1 VISFA
6 EFLRLAHGADVKP
19 YPWQARLAE
28 RCAQSEPPS
37 LIAVPT
43 GAGKTT
49 TIDALVWA
57 LAHQADRPAAERTVG
72 VRIVWAIDRRIL
84 VDEVHKHAAT
94 LAQTLDDAL
103 GDEGDPLHD
112 LAGRLAMISDAAPLV
127 ATRWRG
133 GLEGRPER
141 WGPLQP
147 QVITST
153 IAQIG
158 SRLLFRGYGV
168 GRRSLAVEAGL
179 AACDTTI
186 CLDEAH
192 LAEPFRETV
201 EAIRDHRKASERGL
215 ALPGLRTITLT
226 ATPSRDAGDALTI
239 EDGDRLAL
247 GSRFTGQK
255 RAVLVEPEPG
265 EGEAA
270 QVKRLVAA
278 AASYVQEGSPTVA
291 CVVNTVRRARAV
303 FDLLSKEL
311 VDEAEI
317 ALLVGP
323 QRPADR
329 DRMLKQHWGALFE
342 GTAGK
347 RPLVCVA
354 TQTFEV
360 GLDADVAAMVT
371 ESASAMALVQ
381 RLGRLNRRGTIS
393 GRATIVR
400 DEGSWLYAEEEPA
413 AWEWLQGLVADDGA
427 IDLSVA
433 ALAEHPPPQPSR
445 TPCAATLTS
454 EVVELLAQTAPSPG
468 AWREPDPD
476 VFLRGPEAK
485 PVAEVALCWRSD
497 LRPDRVGKEF
507 DQYRS
512 MLLKLVSPQRQELLT
527 LSLTAARALLAARY
541 PERRDQAASAA
552 KAALLEADVE
562 DSMRET
568 SLPDPRRS
576 HGMVPFVVLR
586 GQEVHSGTLNS
597 AKAGSNGAEEDEAS
611 AISPSAIRA
620 GDIVVLPTSA
630 GGADDNGLAPL
641 QPRDEPA
648 SDVAPDRQPY
658 GDPVPVRLTPQA
670 LAGVGEMQIGPKR
683 WERIVAACAKAEQA
697 IVNTS
702 GQKARAQRVDRLIE
716 HLRTPGL
723 LAEHEGLG
731 LLVPGSLRRDG
742 WTVMLR
748 SVTAADADGAPH
760 LSKVD
765 FGADELDDAHDA
777 IEPEVDLDEVPP
789 TDDSIAEL
797 RNPER
802 VWVLLPIRVK
812 DAENDDRHLG
822 DEREPPTIDQ
832 HARAVGEKVKE
843 CAERLRLAPALTTA
857 LVLAARAHDHGKADA
872 RTQAFYRRGVYALA
886 ATPIAKSE
894 FGTHDPRTA
903 RIATLLAGM
912 PKRQRHE
919 IASVAVLDDA
929 LSSGAVEM
937 ELNGADRDLAL
948 HVVGVH
954 HGLGRPVPEM
964 PEGGRVPRS
973 FEIDAAGVAGRAVG
987 DGRDGWANGAWLERF
1002 WQVFE
1007 RYGPWGM
1014 AYLEALLVLS
1024 DRAVSAEGG

>member
-6 EFLRLAHGADVKP
+6 EFLRLAHGADLKP

-28 RCAQSEPPS
+28 RCAQGEPPS
-37 LIAVPT
+37 VIAVPT

-84 VDEVHKHAAT
+84 VDEVHKHAAR
-94 LAQTLDDAL
+94 LAETLDDAL
-103 GDEGDPLHD
+103 GDESDPLHE

-168 GRRSLAVEAGL
+168 GRRSLAIEAGL

-201 EAIRDHRKASERGL
+201 EAICGHREASERGL

-226 ATPSRDAGDALTI
+226 ATPSRDAGDAITL

-255 RAVLVEPEPG
+255 RAVLVEPVPG

-278 AASYVQEGSPTVA
+278 AACYVQEGSATVA

-303 FDLLSKEL
+303 FDLLCKEL
-311 VDEAEI
+311 GDEAEI
-317 ALLVGP
+317 ALLIGP

-342 GTAGK
+342 GTVGT

-371 ESASAMALVQ
+371 ESASATALVQ
-381 RLGRLNRRGTIS
+381 RLGRLNRRGTIF
-393 GRATIVR
+393 GQATIVR
-400 DEGSWLYAEEEPA
+400 DTGSWLYAEEEPV

-427 IDLSVA
+427 IDVSVA

-445 TPCAATLTS
+445 TPYAATLTS

-507 DQYRS
+507 DHYRS
-512 MLLKLVSPQRQELLT
+512 MLLKLVPPQRQELLT

-597 AKAGSNGAEEDEAS
+597 AKAGRNGAEEDEAS

-620 GDIVVLPTSA
+620 GDIVILPTSA

-658 GDPVPVRLTPQA
+658 GDPVPVRLTPEA
-670 LAGVGEMQIGPKR
+670 LAGVGEMQIEPKR
-683 WERIVAACAKAEQA
+683 WERIAAACRKVEEA
-697 IVNTS
+697 IVKMS
-702 GQKARAQRVDRLIE
+702 GQAARAQRVDRLIE
-716 HLRTPGL
+716 QLRTPGL

-731 LLVPGSLRRDG
+731 LLAPGYPKRDG

-760 LSKVD
+760 LAEAD
-765 FGADELDDAHDA
+765 LGADEVDDALDA
-777 IEPEVDLDEVPP
+777 EAPEADLDEAPP
-789 TDDSIAEL
+789 ADDSTTEV
-797 RNPER
+797 RSPER
-802 VWVLLPIRVK
+802 VWVLVPIQTEN
-812 DAENDDRHLG
+812 AESDERRLG

-832 HARAVGEKVKE
+832 HARAVGEEVRE
-843 CAERLRLAPALTTA
+843 CAERLRSAPALTTA

-872 RTQAFYRRGVYALA
+872 RTQAFYRRGVHALA
-886 ATPIAKSE
+886 AMPIAKSE

-903 RIATLLAGM
+903 GIAASLAGM
-912 PKRQRHE
+912 PKHQRHE
-919 IASVAVLDDA
+919 IASVAVLEDA
-929 LSSGAVEM
+929 LASGALEM
-937 ELNGADRDLAL
+937 ELDGVDRDLAL

-954 HGLGRPVPEM
+954 HGFGRPVPEV
-964 PEGGRVPRS
+964 PEGGRPPQS
-973 FEIDAAGVAGRAVG
+973 FEIDAAGVAGRATG

-1002 WQVFE
+1002 WRVFE
-1007 RYGPWGM
+1007 RYGPWGG
-1014 AYLEALLVLS
+1014 AYLEALLMLS
-1024 DRAVSAEGG
+1024 DRVVSARGD